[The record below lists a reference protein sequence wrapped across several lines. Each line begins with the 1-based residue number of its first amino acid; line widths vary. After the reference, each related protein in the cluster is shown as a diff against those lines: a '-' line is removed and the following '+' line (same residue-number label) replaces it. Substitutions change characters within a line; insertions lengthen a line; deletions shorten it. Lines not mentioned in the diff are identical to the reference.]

1 MKDRRLLVFCF
12 ALLPALAFG
21 AEAEEHKPGI
31 INIDWTLLL
40 QIVNFL
46 ILVAILYKF
55 LFKPLQTFL
64 AKRAEGI
71 RSSLE
76 EAKRAREEAERLQEE
91 FQARIQTIQREAQE
105 RREAALREVEEERQ
119 RLMRASREEAE
130 RLLGEAKTQIEA
142 EVKRAKA
149 ALREEVVS
157 LSLEIAEQILQRSL
171 TDEDHRRL
179 SEQFVQGLAPGAVE
193 GPGSG
198 S

>member
-1 MKDRRLLVFCF
+1 MNRDRLLIFFFV
-12 ALLPALAFG
+12 LLPAMAFG
-21 AEAEEHKPGI
+21 AEVEEHKPGI
-31 INIDWTLLL
+31 INIDFTLIL

-55 LFKPLQTFL
+55 LFKPLQAFL

-76 EAKRAREEAERLQEE
+76 EAKRAREEAQRLQEE

-119 RLMRASREEAE
+119 RLIRASKDEAE
-130 RLLGEAKTQIEA
+130 RLLGEAKTQIEV

-149 ALREEVVS
+149 TLREEAVS
-157 LSLEIAEQILQRSL
+157 LSLEIAERILQRSL

-179 SEQFVQGLAPGAVE
+179 SKQFVQEMGRD
-193 GPGSG
+193 S
-198 S
+198 